1 MKINMGSAD
10 RMIRLI
16 AAILLTALYFTKV
29 ITGTAGFVALVVA
42 GFFLLTTLV
51 RFCPL
56 YMLVGMHPFGQK
68 KSTKL
73 TI

>member
-16 AAILLTALYFTKV
+16 AAILLTALYLIKV

-42 GFFLLTTLV
+42 GVFLLTSLV

-56 YMLVGMHPFGQK
+56 YTLLGMNTCGIK
-68 KSTKL
+68 KA
-73 TI
+73 